1 VPRARSE
8 RFIIHVLDDC
18 NLLVQ
23 PHMVDEIKARR
34 PRLQGRLPCS
44 SLISLYR

>member
-1 VPRARSE
+1 
-8 RFIIHVLDDC
+8 VLDDC

-34 PRLQGRLPCS
+34 PARRQRRLLAQNP
-44 SLISLYR
+44 